1 MKNKQK
7 HTVYFIGGP
16 GRVGKTTV
24 AGEILR
30 RKHLVVI
37 QSDAIRAGIRKV
49 LIDESYVN
57 IDEVSF
63 KGKARFRRPGDLRT
77 HEVAFARTRMT
88 DDELTWIGILGLLEG
103 YDRKNRFDVLVEGI
117 VVTPEQIHRLKLKN
131 LVTRAAFIGYTNES
145 HLASILAYPK
155 KEKDWVYKS
164 IQEHGGSDAH
174 LKPWARQEMAKSAS
188 MKKLAKKFG
197 YKYFEL
203 SDQPFK
209 KTIKAVVDYL
219 IEK

>member
-1 MKNKQK
+1 MKTKQK

-24 AGEILR
+24 AEEILR

-37 QSDAIRAGIRKV
+37 SSDAIRAGIRKV
-49 LIDESYVN
+49 LIDE
-57 IDEVSF
+57 VSF
-63 KGKARFRRPGDLRT
+63 KGKAKFRRPGDLRT
-77 HEVAFARTRMT
+77 HEIAFTRARMT
-88 DDELTWIGILGLLEG
+88 DDELAWIGVIGLLEG
-103 YDRKNRFDVLVEGI
+103 YDRKNRVDVLVEGI
-117 VVTPEQIHRLKLKN
+117 VVTPEQVHRLKLKN

-145 HLASILAYPK
+145 HLASILAYSK

-164 IQEHGGSDAH
+164 IQDHGGSDAH
-174 LKPWARQEMAKSAS
+174 LKPWARQEMAKSAT

-203 SDQPFK
+203 SGQSFEQ
-209 KTIKAVVDYL
+209 TTRAVADYL
-219 IEK
+219 LKK